1 MPLRDWLDNAQAL
14 LRLPA
19 LRYAVSPL
27 VFLAVLAAGRVAV
40 RIWKAVGARLEG
52 RPGAAW
58 ARAVVPACVRPLRAF
73 FLCTAVYALLALFP
87 GAASLA
93 GLLSFIAK
101 VYRTAL
107 VVLVAWVFCNLV
119 STDNLR
125 DSAAFARMD
134 ASSKKSVLPLFSKAL
149 RFVVAAIAVLV
160 VAQEWNFSVSGLIAG
175 LGVGGLAVSLAAK
188 DLLAS
193 MFGGLV
199 ILLDKPFRIGD
210 WVEVADTEGTVE
222 DITFRSVR
230 IRTFTQAVVTLP
242 NATVVDSAVTNWS
255 RMGERRVVLKLTL
268 EAQTPPARLRA
279 LRAEIEKYIRNRRD
293 VNAKT
298 ATVSYD
304 DLTQVGIVLTLVYFT
319 RTTDWNKYLAIREDV
334 LLTVLQ
340 ILERQRA
347 ALALPAQELHL
358 RSAGEQTPARPAA
371 ETPGRPP
378 EKEA

>member
-1 MPLRDWLDNAQAL
+1 MPLRDWLDKAQAL

-19 LRYAVSPL
+19 LRYAVPPL

-52 RPGAAW
+52 RPGAGW

-101 VYRTAL
+101 AYRTAL
-107 VVLVAWVFCNLV
+107 VVLVAWVFCNLA

-134 ASSKKSVLPLFSKAL
+134 VSSKKSVLPLFSKAL
-149 RFVVAAIAVLV
+149 RFVVTAIAVLV

-304 DLTQVGIVLTLVYFT
+304 DLTQVGVVLTLVYFT

-347 ALALPAQELHL
+347 ALAMPAQELHL
-358 RSAGEQTPARPAA
+358 RSTGEQTPARPAA
-371 ETPGRPP
+371 EASGRPP